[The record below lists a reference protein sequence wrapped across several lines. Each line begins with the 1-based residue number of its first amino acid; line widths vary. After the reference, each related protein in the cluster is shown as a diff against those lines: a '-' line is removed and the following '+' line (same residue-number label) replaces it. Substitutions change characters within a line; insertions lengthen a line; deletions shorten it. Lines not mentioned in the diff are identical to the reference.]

1 MGAMLSNCLF
11 VGLGG
16 GAGAVCRY
24 LVGMLPVLQRGA
36 FPLATLVINLL
47 GSFLIGLIAQR
58 ASGPAG
64 LDPNLVLF
72 LKVGFCGGFTT
83 FSTFSLESLTLLEE
97 GRLGLF
103 TLYAVLSLGLC
114 IAGAAL
120 GKAVG

>member
-1 MGAMLSNCLF
+1 MLSNCIF

-16 GAGAVCRY
+16 AVGAVCRY
-24 LVGMLPVLQRGA
+24 LAGMLPILQRGA
-36 FPLATLVINLL
+36 FPLPTLVINFA

-58 ASGPAG
+58 AGSPSG
-64 LDPNLVLF
+64 LDPNLVLL

-103 TLYAVLSLGLC
+103 TLYAVLSLILC
-114 IAGAAL
+114 IAGVAL

>member
-1 MGAMLSNCLF
+1 MLSNCLF

-58 ASGPAG
+58 VNGPAG
-64 LDPNLVLF
+64 LDPNLVRF

-103 TLYAVLSLGLC
+103 ALYAVLSLALC

>member
-1 MGAMLSNCLF
+1 MLSNCLF

-24 LVGMLPVLQRGA
+24 LAGMIPVLQRGA
-36 FPLATLVINLL
+36 FPLPTLVINFV

-58 ASGPAG
+58 AGGAAG
-64 LDPNLVLF
+64 MDPHLVLL

-103 TLYAVLSLGLC
+103 TLYAVLSLILC
-114 IAGAAL
+114 IAGVAL

>member
-1 MGAMLSNCLF
+1 MDAMLSNCLF

-16 GAGAVCRY
+16 AAGAVCRY

-103 TLYAVLSLGLC
+103 ALYAVLSLALC

>member
-1 MGAMLSNCLF
+1 MLSNCIF

-16 GAGAVCRY
+16 GAGAICRY
-24 LVGMLPVLQRGA
+24 LMGMLPILQRGT
-36 FPLATLVINLL
+36 FPLATLTINLL
-47 GSFLIGLIAQR
+47 GSFLIGLIAQKTQ
-58 ASGPAG
+58 GPAG
-64 LDPNLVLF
+64 LDPNLVLL

-97 GRLGLF
+97 GKWGMF
-103 TLYAVLSLGLC
+103 ALYALLSLVLC